1 MTTLFMTDNDINDPN
16 ENGLTPEEEAVLQHD
31 SDEDALPSSR
41 VDLPSMSSRVEDDVE
56 TDIETNI
63 EEDESIDLAAAPV
76 LPPKKAKSPGVYTRD
91 DVRSPHELDMLWSGS
106 RGTLGEERAPMVFI
120 VGGVLIGAVI
130 TGLIFSVLTK
140 EPDIK
145 AGDADF
151 VKQEISVPV
160 ANEVANDINNKPEAA
175 QVTQPAPTE
184 VAVEQPVKAE
194 ATKPVKTVAKL
205 APVKGPTK
213 ATTYVVNNGDTLE
226 KIARKYYGSGHPSY
240 IEKIRRANNLKSAH
254 FLSIG
259 QKLTIPPKNY

>member
-1 MTTLFMTDNDINDPN
+1 MTDNDINDPN
-16 ENGLTPEEEAVLQHD
+16 GNGLTPEEEAALQHE
-31 SDEDALPSSR
+31 SDEDAFPSA
-41 VDLPSMSSRVEDDVE
+41 SSRVELPSMGSRVE
-56 TDIETNI
+56 ENDIEPVLEDSSI
-63 EEDESIDLAAAPV
+63 EEDELIDLAAAPV
-76 LPPKKAKSPGVYTRD
+76 LPPKKTKSPGVYTRD

-120 VGGVLIGAVI
+120 IGGVLIGAVI

-151 VKQEISVPV
+151 VKQEISAPV
-160 ANEVANDINNKPEAA
+160 ANEVADDINNKPAA
-175 QVTQPAPTE
+175 VKEQSAPSETVVVDE
-184 VAVEQPVKAE
+184 PVKAE
-194 ATKPVKTVAKL
+194 TVKPVATP
-205 APVKGPTK
+205 APVKGPSK
-213 ATTYVVNNGDTLE
+213 ATTYVVSNGDTLE